1 MHEYSPDDEKLLT
14 NSNFNYVDKI
24 EDAVINTDLTRA
36 RELAHTLFD
45 YLYSLNKEAMLD
57 KYYQCVIILE
67 HNLTK
72 KIPFLKVQRPQKT
85 IVEIEIFIYNLIDS
99 SVKAII
105 SDRENKYKRT
115 FHQIKKE
122 IDLNYS
128 SQLTMDYYASLLNMN
143 TKYFSKL
150 FKDYNKV
157 SFIDYLTKVRLNK
170 AKELLEDGHGVK
182 DSAQRVG
189 YLDSAYFSKVF
200 NQKFNISPSE
210 YKQTHEK

>member
-1 MHEYSPDDEKLLT
+1 
-14 NSNFNYVDKI
+14 
-24 EDAVINTDLTRA
+24 
-36 RELAHTLFD
+36 
-45 YLYSLNKEAMLD
+45 MLD

-72 KIPFLKVQRPQKT
+72 KSLFKSSTATKT
-85 IVEIEIFIYNLIDS
+85 IIEIEIFIYNLIDN
-99 SVKAII
+99 SVKAIL

-122 IDLNYS
+122 IDLNYY

-170 AKELLEDGHGVK
+170 AKKLLEDGHGVK

-210 YKQTHEK
+210 YKQAHEK